1 MKGDSLGSP
10 HQSRLSSQAFIL
22 NLVLL
27 IDWWERPARTRG
39 GGFQFADHLLDGGG
53 RSDAPRLV
61 MRTSHPPGK
70 MEAKSKTACAVPCC
84 VSSKYR

>member
-27 IDWWERPARTRG
+27 IDWWERPARTRRG
-39 GGFQFADHLLDGGG
+39 RLPVRGSSFGWWWQIGCSTAGHAHVPPAWEDGSEIEDSLRG
-53 RSDAPRLV
+53 AML
-61 MRTSHPPGK
+61 
-70 MEAKSKTACAVPCC
+70 C
-84 VSSKYR
+84 V